1 MNKLLSKEW
10 WQAAGTRAIKT
21 FAQTFVGSIAVGM
34 AISEI
39 NWLTVASVAGVSAIL
54 SLCTSI
60 AGLPEIN
67 KEKEENEQC

>member
-10 WQAAGTRAIKT
+10 WQAASTRAIKT

-34 AISEI
+34 AISEV
-39 NWLTVASVAGVSAIL
+39 NWLTVASIAGVSAIL

-60 AGLPEIN
+60 TGLPEI
-67 KEKEENEQC
+67 KEEKEENK

>member
-10 WQAAGTRAIKT
+10 WKAASTRAIKT
-21 FAQTFVGSIAVGM
+21 FAQTFVGYITVGM
-34 AISEI
+34 AINEI

-60 AGLPEIN
+60 AGLPEI
-67 KEKEENEQC
+67 KEECRRMCKI

>member
-34 AISEI
+34 AISDI
-39 NWLTVASVAGVSAIL
+39 NWLTVASVAAVSAVL

-60 AGLPEIN
+60 AGLPEIE
-67 KEKEENEQC
+67 EKEEKE

>member
-21 FAQTFVGSIAVGM
+21 FAQTFVGFIAVGM
-34 AISEI
+34 AISDI
-39 NWLTVASVAGVSAIL
+39 NWLTVASVAAVSAVL

-60 AGLPEIN
+60 AGLPEIE
-67 KEKEENEQC
+67 EKEEKE

>member
-60 AGLPEIN
+60 AGLPEIS
-67 KEKEENEQC
+67 KEKEENE

>member
-10 WQAAGTRAIKT
+10 WRAAGTRAIKT

-34 AISEI
+34 AISDI
-39 NWLTVASVAGVSAIL
+39 NWITVASVAAVSAVL

-60 AGLPEIN
+60 AGLPEIE
-67 KEKEENEQC
+67 EKEEKE